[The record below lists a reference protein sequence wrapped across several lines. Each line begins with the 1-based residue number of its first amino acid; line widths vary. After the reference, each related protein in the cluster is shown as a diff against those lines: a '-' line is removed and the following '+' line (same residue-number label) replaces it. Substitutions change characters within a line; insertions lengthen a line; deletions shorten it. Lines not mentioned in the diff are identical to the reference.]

1 VITRPGRVVCGI
13 GTVYGQPSPND
24 GRSWSA
30 AQFDEFVSL
39 EVGLPLRVDHG
50 ILLNSHGVIASVGT
64 VRRFQHITF
73 PTKGLLILAEIGSA
87 EGFGDQLLSDLT
99 SMTQQSW
106 LPQTWGLSVGALLAE
121 DGAVWPYE
129 FSICRRPAFSDCKI
143 LGVGV
148 EAINVWDLLTERQ
161 VAA

>member
-1 VITRPGRVVCGI
+1 MHPGRVICGI
-13 GTVYGQPSPND
+13 GTVYGVPSPND

-30 AQFDEFVSL
+30 AQFQQFL
-39 EVGLPLRVDHG
+39 ELETAVALRVDHG
-50 ILLNSHGVIASVGT
+50 VLVNSSGVIASVGM
-64 VRRFQHITF
+64 VRRFASITY
-73 PTKGLLILAEIGSA
+73 PVPGLLILAEIHKA

-99 SMTQQSW
+99 LMTQQSW

-148 EAINVWDLLTERQ
+148 EAMNVWDLLTERQ